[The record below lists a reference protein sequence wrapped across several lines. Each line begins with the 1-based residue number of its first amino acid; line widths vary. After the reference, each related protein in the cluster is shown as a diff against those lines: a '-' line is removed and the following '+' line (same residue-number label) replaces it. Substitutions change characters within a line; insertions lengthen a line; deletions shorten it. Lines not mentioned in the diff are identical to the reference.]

1 MAKKEKKKKKELE
14 PQYYASATNIRTLN
28 YGVYYMSFL
37 EKLLYFCIAF
47 VVGVGVGYLF
57 YGGIGANEFGEPTRL
72 THILNV
78 TICSITGLVA
88 GKLFLPARNSQIL
101 MKRKNQLKMQFRELL
116 DTLSTSIGS
125 GKTVSDA
132 FREAHHDMKIMYS
145 EDAYIVKELEVINSG
160 VSNNLN
166 IEVMLLDFGKRSH
179 LRDIESFANVFE
191 TCYRKGGD
199 IKEVI
204 KSTQQ
209 ILNEKL
215 EIELEI
221 ETLVTSN
228 KTEQSIMTFM
238 PVILVGMIKGMSPEF
253 GSNFSTGAGI
263 ISTTIAVAMFIAA
276 YFIGK
281 EVLDI
286 KI

>member
-1 MAKKEKKKKKELE
+1 MAKKQKKKKELE
-14 PQYYASATNIRTLN
+14 PQYFTSATNIKTLN
-28 YGVYYMSFL
+28 YGVYYMSLL
-37 EKLLYFCIAF
+37 EKVLYFSMAF
-47 VVGVGVGYLF
+47 LIGAGVGYLF
-57 YGGIGANEFGEPTRL
+57 YGGIGANEFGEPTKL
-72 THILNV
+72 TYILN
-78 TICSITGLVA
+78 TIICTITGLVA
-88 GKLFLPARNSQIL
+88 GKLFLPARNIQIL
-101 MKRKNQLKMQFRELL
+101 KKRKNQLKMQFRALL

-132 FREAHHDMKIMYS
+132 FREAQNDMKIIYS

-160 VSNNLN
+160 VNNNLN
-166 IEVMLLDFGKRSH
+166 VEIMLLDFGKRSH
-179 LRDIESFANVFE
+179 LPDIESFANVFE

-199 IKEVI
+199 IKDVI
-204 KSTQQ
+204 RSTQQ

-238 PVILVGMIKGMSPEF
+238 PVILVGIIKGMSPEF
-253 GSNFSTGAGI
+253 GSNFASGAGI